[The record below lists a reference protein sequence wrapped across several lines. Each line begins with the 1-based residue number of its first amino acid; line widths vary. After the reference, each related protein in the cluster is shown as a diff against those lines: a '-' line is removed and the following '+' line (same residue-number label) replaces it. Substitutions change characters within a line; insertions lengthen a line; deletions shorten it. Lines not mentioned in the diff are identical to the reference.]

1 MFVMV
6 VGAGRVGYYLTK
18 ELLLSGHE
26 VVLIEK
32 DPARAAQVAGDL
44 GSIVVNRDGCEGR
57 DLESAGANRADV
69 VVAVTGD
76 DEDNL
81 VVCQMAK
88 HHFNVPRTIAR
99 VDNPKNGELFRQ
111 LGVNDVISATRS
123 ALAAIEQDIPVHE
136 LLHLAQL
143 QHGDLEVVEAQI
155 TEDSPAVGKVARQ
168 LALPDG
174 CIVFA
179 LIREDALQVLRSDTV
194 LKPGDK
200 IVALSRTECQ
210 EDVQRLFIGESQGE
224 EGEA

>member
-1 MFVMV
+1 MFIMV
-6 VGAGRVGYYLTK
+6 VGAGRVGFYLTR
-18 ELLLSGHE
+18 ELLASGHE

-32 DPARAAQVAGDL
+32 DPTRAAHVATDL

-81 VVCQMAK
+81 VICQMAK

-99 VDNPKNGELFRQ
+99 VDNPKNGELFRE
-111 LGVNDVISATRS
+111 LGVSDVISATRN
-123 ALAAIEQDIPVHE
+123 ALAAIEQDIPMHE

-143 QHGDLEVVEAQI
+143 QHGDIEVVEAQI
-155 TEDSPAVGKVARQ
+155 GEESPAVGRAARQ

-174 CIVFA
+174 CNLVA
-179 LIREDALQVLRSDTV
+179 LIRNDTLEVIGSDTV
-194 LKPGDK
+194 LQAGDK
-200 IVALSRTECQ
+200 VVAISRTDCQ
-210 EDVQRLFIGESQGE
+210 DDVQRLLIGEAPA
-224 EGEA
+224 EAAVE